1 MPRELMGT
9 CRQLPSGQIRQ
20 EVFPN
25 SKVKFTSDEFV
36 HHFIFSR
43 KLPSVVVAWIVVV
56 SQILFI
62 AMSASLS
69 VYRMR
74 QAFW

>member
-1 MPRELMGT
+1 MNLWALVGSFL
-9 CRQLPSGQIRQ
+9 QAKYGQ

-25 SKVKFTSDEFV
+25 SKVKFISDEFV